1 MIKISKNALQ
11 NGVFLRQMFRKFKLN
26 VHKLVLGVT
35 LVSLQLVPLEGY
47 LSRGEAF
54 EQSFDIVWTTVQES
68 YWDSSFGGLDW
79 MAIREQYRP
88 KVAKA
93 KNRRELSILLQ
104 SMLNELELSHFNI
117 VSSSSQSLDKFPRG
131 GYSGITLKYVD
142 GQAYVVRIAP
152 DSAAAEAGIAVGWRL
167 KSIHRRSVKRLV
179 TPFRRSVLPEKRKQ
193 FHIDMYLNEVI
204 QGGVNKRLRSDWY
217 PPQKRALK
225 TYMVP
230 RYDARELSGSV
241 GLVPSQRIEYEECY
255 DENDVLYIR
264 FNFFVP
270 SLMDTIR
277 ESIIG
282 ARGRARGIII
292 DLRSNVGGLAIMASG
307 ITGLLVDEKTTLGK
321 LFLRNGYISYQG
333 YPQRERY
340 SGPVAILIDSGSVS
354 TSEMLAAG
362 LQEAGRVRVFGQTSL
377 GESLP
382 SLFKRLPSGDL
393 FQFAVGDYLTP
404 EGFRIEKQ
412 GVIPDQ
418 LIAPSKED
426 LEAGVDV
433 TLQQAKSWI
442 LNGENILDE
451 SA

>member
-1 MIKISKNALQ
+1 MIKISKNALW
-11 NGVFLRQMFRKFKLN
+11 NGVFLRYMFRKFKLN
-26 VHKLVLGVT
+26 VHKVVLAVV
-35 LVSLQLVPLEGY
+35 LASSQLVPLEGY
-47 LSRGEAF
+47 QSRGEAF
-54 EQSFDIVWTTVQES
+54 EQSFDIVWKTVQES

-79 MAIREQYRP
+79 VATRDLYRP

-93 KNRRELSILLQ
+93 KDRRELSILLQ

-117 VSSSSQSLDKFPRG
+117 VNSSSQSLDKFPRG

-142 GQAYVVRIAP
+142 GKAYVVRIAP
-152 DSAAAEAGIAVGWRL
+152 DSAAEEAGIAVGWRL

-179 TPFRRSVLPEKRKQ
+179 APFCRSDLPDKRKQ
-193 FHIDMYLNEVI
+193 FHIDMYLNEII
-204 QGGVNKRLRSDWY
+204 QGEANKELRSDWY

-241 GLVPSQRIEYEECY
+241 GLVPSQRIEYEESY
-255 DENDVLYIR
+255 DENAVLYIR
-264 FNFFVP
+264 FNYFVP
-270 SLMDTIR
+270 SLMDAIR
-277 ESIIG
+277 ESILG
-282 ARGRARGIII
+282 ARGRAKGIVI

-307 ITGLLVDEKTTLGK
+307 ITGLLVDQKTTLGK
-321 LFLRNGYISYQG
+321 LFLRNGYLSYQG

-340 SGPVAILIDSGSVS
+340 WGPVAMLIDSGSVS

-362 LQEAGRVRVFGQTSL
+362 LQESGRVRVFGQTSL

-404 EGFRIEKQ
+404 KGFRIEKQ
-412 GVIPDQ
+412 GVSPDE
-418 LIAPSKED
+418 LITPTQED
-426 LEAGVDV
+426 LEAGMDV
-433 TLQQAKSWI
+433 TLQRAKSWI
-442 LNGENILDE
+442 LNGVSDE